1 MKSSSSVVIGDF
13 IKDKLS
19 MHTLF
24 EHKSNNKTVN
34 TVFFC
39 TFTMKKLKNMNQNS
53 KLFLLDAYALIYRG
67 YYAFIKNPRINS
79 KGFNTSAILG
89 FVNTLEEVLKKENPT
104 HIGVAFDPPGPTFR
118 HEAFEQYKAQ
128 REETPEAIRL
138 SVPIIKDIIKAYRIP
153 ILEVAGYEADDV
165 IGTLATEAGNQGI
178 TTYMMTPDKDYGQL
192 VTDHVFMY
200 RPKYGDK
207 EFEVMGVEQVKAKFD
222 IQSPAQVIGIRTPV
236 LRNFAKAFAKEDG
249 AEAFLQELP
258 HTYYEENN
266 LHMMLIG
273 GIRDYA
279 QCLYEVKRMLPYV
292 DNWATCDFPVPK
304 CFAKHKEELLPEIH
318 TFLASGETYTIR
330 YGIGLLMRLYLD
342 EDFKPEYPVMVASVT
357 SEEYYVNMMIAWY
370 FATALA
376 KQWEMCIP
384 YIEER
389 RLSPWV
395 HRKTI
400 QKAVESY
407 RITDEQKVY
416 LKTFR

>member
-1 MKSSSSVVIGDF
+1 MEE
-13 IKDKLS
+13 IKK
-19 MHTLF
+19 HLF
-24 EHKSNNKTVN
+24 ELQDTK
-34 TVFFC
+34 
-39 TFTMKKLKNMNQNS
+39 
-53 KLFLLDAYALIYRG
+53 YRD
-67 YYAFIKNPRINS
+67 FHS
-79 KGFNTSAILG
+79 
-89 FVNTLEEVLKKENPT
+89 
-104 HIGVAFDPPGPTFR
+104 
-118 HEAFEQYKAQ
+118 
-128 REETPEAIRL
+128 RL
-138 SVPIIKDIIKAYRIP
+138 
-153 ILEVAGYEADDV
+153 
-165 IGTLATEAGNQGI
+165 
-178 TTYMMTPDKDYGQL
+178 MPD
-192 VTDHVFMY
+192 T
-200 RPKYGDK
+200 DK
-207 EFEVMGVEQVKAKFD
+207 ET
-222 IQSPAQVIGIRTPV
+222 VIGIRVPV
-236 LRNFAKAFAKEDG
+236 LRKYAKSIAGTELSEKFIK
-249 AEAFLQELP
+249 ELP
-258 HTYYEENN
+258 HRYYEENN
-266 LHMMLIG
+266 LHMMLITR
-273 GIRDYA
+273 IKDYDR
-279 QCLYEVKRMLPYV
+279 CISEIERFLPYI